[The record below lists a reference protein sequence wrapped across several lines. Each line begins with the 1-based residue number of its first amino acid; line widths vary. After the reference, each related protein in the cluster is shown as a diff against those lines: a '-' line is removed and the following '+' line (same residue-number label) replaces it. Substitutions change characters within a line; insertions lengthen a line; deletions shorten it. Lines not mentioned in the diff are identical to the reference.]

1 MSDEVKE
8 IETRME
14 ILKKTDGRLAFILD
28 FNKRL
33 ATFNQVTPCHEVGPV
48 QPCAVQCVEELEAWL
63 LEGRKKLDSV
73 KSPTGGTS
81 TDLAD

>member
-1 MSDEVKE
+1 MLPDEKKGPMNDDVKE
-8 IETRME
+8 IENRME

-33 ATFNQVTPCHEVGPV
+33 ATFNQ
-48 QPCAVQCVEELEAWL
+48 CVEELEAWL

-73 KSPTGGTS
+73 KSPTGEIS
-81 TDLAD
+81 PDLPNTVHQ

>member
-1 MSDEVKE
+1 MLPDEKKGPMSDEVKE

-33 ATFNQVTPCHEVGPV
+33 ATFNQVTP
-48 QPCAVQCVEELEAWL
+48 AM
-63 LEGRKKLDSV
+63 R
-73 KSPTGGTS
+73 
-81 TDLAD
+81 

>member
-14 ILKKTDGRLAFILD
+14 ILKKTDSRLDFILD

-33 ATFNQVTPCHEVGPV
+33 ATFN
-48 QPCAVQCVEELEAWL
+48 QCVEELEAWL

-73 KSPTGGTS
+73 KSPTGKKS
-81 TDLAD
+81 LSSVL